1 MNPDFSNSQ
10 QAAMLKKIVRDAVH
24 ETLASLGFTPHDPQ
38 QMQADMLYMRKA
50 RKGSDELMRLIRAS
64 SITVAI
70 SAAAY
75 ALFEGVRHVM
85 RG

>member
-24 ETLASLGFTPHDPQ
+24 ETLASLGFTPHAPQ

-64 SITVAI
+64 AITVAVTGL
-70 SAAAY
+70 AY
-75 ALFEGVRHVM
+75 ALIAGIKQFLK
-85 RG
+85 